1 VALAR
6 ILASEPSVLMLDEPL
21 SALDSFLKWQLEQE
35 ILRLRDGFSGA
46 ILFVSHN
53 RDEVFRLCDRVIVME
68 NGKTQKTQS
77 KQELF
82 YDPQTL
88 SAALLSG
95 CKNTSRAKKTGENT
109 LFAFDWNISLESEKP
124 VPDDVQYVGFRAHYF
139 EIAEGPG
146 GANTLSCG
154 VGRVL
159 DDVFSTIVTVN
170 IEDAKESAGPSLRWD
185 LSKEKWDQLGNPKT
199 LYLKMP
205 SDRLILLR

>member
-1 VALAR
+1 
-6 ILASEPSVLMLDEPL
+6 MLDEPL

-35 ILRLRDGFSGA
+35 ILRLRDGFRA
-46 ILFVSHN
+46 LFCLF
-53 RDEVFRLCDRVIVME
+53 RTTGTRCFRLCDRVIVME

-95 CKNTSRAKKTGENT
+95 CKNTSRAKKTERDT

-185 LSKEKWDQLGNPKT
+185 LSKEKWDQLAIRK
-199 LYLKMP
+199 
-205 SDRLILLR
+205 RFI